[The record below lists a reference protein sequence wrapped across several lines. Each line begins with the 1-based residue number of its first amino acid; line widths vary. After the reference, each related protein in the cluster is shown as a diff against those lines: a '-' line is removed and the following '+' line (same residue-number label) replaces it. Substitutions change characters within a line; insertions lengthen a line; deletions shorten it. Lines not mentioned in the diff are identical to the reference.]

1 MSMGILGRKVG
12 MTQVFD
18 EAGKAVPVTVIEA
31 GPCTVV
37 EIRTPEKNSYSA
49 VQLGYGEVKPVN
61 VTKPKKAYFEKQKVE
76 PKRWLREFR
85 VDNSAD
91 YQVGQEITVSLFQNG
106 EIVDVIGTSKGKGY
120 QGVIKRHG
128 FGGTPASHG
137 HSVTH
142 RHPGSIGCSSFPG
155 RVAKGRRMAGQMGNV
170 RVTTKNLTV
179 FAIDEENNLLL
190 VKGSVPGANDGLV
203 MIRKTD
209 NK

>member
-18 EAGKAVPVTVIEA
+18 EEGKAVPVTVIEA
-31 GPCTVV
+31 GPCPIV

-49 VQLGYGEVKPVN
+49 VQLGYGEVKPSKVI
-61 VTKPKKAYFEKQKVE
+61 KPIKGHFEKQNVA

-85 VDNSAD
+85 VDNTAD

-106 EIVDVIGTSKGKGY
+106 ELVDVIGVSKGKGTA
-120 QGVIKRHG
+120 GVMKRYG

-142 RHPGSIGCSSFPG
+142 RHPGSIGCSSYPG
-155 RVAKGRRMAGQMGNV
+155 KVIKGRRMAGHMGSE

-179 FAIDEENNLLL
+179 FGIDEENNLILI
-190 VKGSVPGANDGLV
+190 KGSVPGARDSLI
-203 MIRKTD
+203 MIRKTA
-209 NK
+209 

>member
-18 EAGKAVPVTVIEA
+18 ENGKAVPVTVIEA
-31 GPCTVV
+31 GPCPIV

-49 VQLGYGEVKPVN
+49 VQLGFGEVKQGN
-61 VTKPKKAYFEKQKVE
+61 VTKPVKGYFEKQSAA

-85 VDNSAD
+85 VENTTD

-106 EIVDVIGTSKGKGY
+106 EVVDVIGVSKGKGTA
-120 QGVIKRHG
+120 GVMKRYG

-142 RHPGSIGCSSFPG
+142 RHPGSIGCSSYPG
-155 RVAKGRRMAGQMGNV
+155 KVIKGRRMAGHMGSE
-170 RVTTKNLTV
+170 RVTTKNLSV
-179 FAIDEENNLLL
+179 FAIDEENNLILI
-190 VKGSVPGANDGLV
+190 KGSVPGARDSLV
-203 MIRKTD
+203 MIRKIA
-209 NK
+209 

>member
-18 EAGKAVPVTVIEA
+18 ENGKAVPVTVIEA
-31 GPCTVV
+31 GPCSIV

-49 VQLGYGEVKPVN
+49 VQLGLGEVKPVK
-61 VTKPKKAYFEKQKVE
+61 VTKPMKGYFEKQSVT

-85 VDNSAD
+85 VDDTKD

-106 EIVDVIGTSKGKGY
+106 DVIDVIGVSKGKGY
-120 QGVIKRHG
+120 AGVMKRHG

-155 RVAKGRRMAGQMGNV
+155 RVMKGRRMAGHMGSE
-170 RVTTKNLTV
+170 RVTTKNLKV
-179 FAIDEENNLLL
+179 FGIDEENNLILIE
-190 VKGSVPGANDGLV
+190 GPVPGAKDGLV
-203 MIRKTD
+203 MIRKAA
-209 NK
+209 K

>member
-18 EAGKAVPVTVIEA
+18 ENGKAVPVTVIEA
-31 GPCTVV
+31 GPCPIV

-49 VQLGYGEVKPVN
+49 VQLGFGEVKQGN
-61 VTKPKKAYFEKQKVE
+61 VTKPVKGYFEKQSAA

-85 VDNSAD
+85 VENTTD

-106 EIVDVIGTSKGKGY
+106 EVVDVIGVSKGKGTA
-120 QGVIKRHG
+120 GVMKRYG

-142 RHPGSIGCSSFPG
+142 RHPGSIGCSSYPG
-155 RVAKGRRMAGQMGNV
+155 KVIKGRRMAGHMGSE
-170 RVTTKNLTV
+170 RVTTKNLSV
-179 FAIDEENNLLL
+179 FAIDEENNLILI
-190 VKGSVPGANDGLV
+190 KGSVPGARDSLV
-203 MIRKTD
+203 MIRKTA
-209 NK
+209 

>member
-18 EAGKAVPVTVIEA
+18 ENGKAVPVTVIEA
-31 GPCTVV
+31 GPCPIV

-49 VQLGYGEVKPVN
+49 VQLGFGEVKQGN
-61 VTKPKKAYFEKQKVE
+61 VTKPVKGYFEKQSAA

-85 VDNSAD
+85 VENTTD

-106 EIVDVIGTSKGKGY
+106 EVVDVIGVSKGKGTA
-120 QGVIKRHG
+120 GVMKRYG

-142 RHPGSIGCSSFPG
+142 RHPGSIGCSSYPG
-155 RVAKGRRMAGQMGNV
+155 KVIKGRRMAGHIGSE
-170 RVTTKNLTV
+170 RVTTKNLSV
-179 FAIDEENNLLL
+179 FAIDEENNLILI
-190 VKGSVPGANDGLV
+190 KGSVPGARDSLV
-203 MIRKTD
+203 MIRKTA
-209 NK
+209 

>member
-18 EAGKAVPVTVIEA
+18 DDGKAIPVTVIEA
-31 GPCTVV
+31 GPCSVV

-49 VQLGYGEVKPVN
+49 VQLGFGEVKPSK
-61 VTKPKKAYFEKQKVE
+61 VTKPEKGYFTKQNTA

-85 VDNSAD
+85 IDNTAD

-106 EIVDVIGTSKGKGY
+106 EVVDVTGISKGKGY
-120 QGVIKRHG
+120 QGVMKRHG

-155 RVAKGRRMAGQMGNV
+155 RVMKGRRMAGQMGGEQ
-170 RVTTKNLTV
+170 VTTKNLKV
-179 FAIDEENNLLL
+179 FGIDEENNLILIE
-190 VKGSVPGANDGLV
+190 GPVPGARDSLV
-203 MIRKTD
+203 MIRKTA
-209 NK
+209 